1 LLAAPVALA
10 VLAGCTS
17 ASNAASP
24 ATAAPGAVTTTAPA
38 VTTPSTSATTTVP
51 PTTTVPTTTLP
62 PTTTTA
68 KPAPTTTTVPP
79 NIVKVPVSK
88 VTIKA
93 VGGSSGPDTAV
104 LQQRLL
110 QLGFWNNDPSGS
122 YGFTT
127 IQAVMAFQK
136 YVGLKRTGYVDA
148 DTAAF
153 VQNLSERPHGASDNG
168 TLVEVDKTKQ
178 LLFLVGN
185 GKPVWVFN
193 TSTGSGIP
201 YTAQNQKDPTKT
213 EKGDAV
219 TPVGLFETV
228 RERPAGWWEGD
239 LGKIYRPKYFHG
251 GIAIHGMTS
260 IPAYP
265 ASHGCVRLSTM
276 AMDFIWDK
284 NLIPLHTP
292 VWVHL

>member
-1 LLAAPVALA
+1 VLAAPLALA
-10 VLAGCTS
+10 ALAGCTS
-17 ASNAASP
+17 ATNAASTNTPTTTTQP
-24 ATAAPGAVTTTAPA
+24 ATTATPATTTTVPVTTT
-38 VTTPSTSATTTVP
+38 TQSATTTIVA
-51 PTTTVPTTTLP
+51 V
-62 PTTTTA
+62 TTTTA
-68 KPAPTTTTVPP
+68 KPAPTTTTLPP

-93 VGGSSGPDTAV
+93 VGGSSGPDTVV

-110 QLGFWNNDPSGS
+110 QLGFWNNDVGGS

-136 YVGLKRTGYVDA
+136 YLGLKRTGYVDA
-148 DTAAF
+148 TTAAF
-153 VQNLSERPHGASDNG
+153 MQNLVERPHGASNNS

-178 LLFLVGN
+178 LLFLVNN
-185 GKPVWVFN
+185 GKTVWVFN

-219 TPVGLFETV
+219 TPAGLFQTS
-228 RERPAGWWEGD
+228 RERPVGWWEGD

>member
-1 LLAAPVALA
+1 

-17 ASNAASP
+17 ASNAASANTAATKP
-24 ATAAPGAVTTTAPA
+24 ATTQPPVATTLLETTTTLMENITTALPTTTTLPTTTSTQPAVTTT
-38 VTTPSTSATTTVP
+38 
-51 PTTTVPTTTLP
+51 TL
-62 PTTTTA
+62 
-68 KPAPTTTTVPP
+68 PP
-79 NIVKVPVSK
+79 NIVKVPASK

-93 VGGSSGPDTAV
+93 VGGSSGPDTTTV
-104 LQQRLL
+104 QQRLL
-110 QLGFWNNDPSGS
+110 QLGFWTSDTNGV

-127 IQAVMAFQK
+127 VQAVMAFQK
-136 YVGLKRTGYVDA
+136 YLGLHRSGYVDPT
-148 DTAAF
+148 TAAYM
-153 VQNLSERPHGASDNG
+153 QNLTEKPHGTSDNG

-178 LLFLVGN
+178 LLFLVQK
-185 GKPVWVFN
+185 GKTVWVFN

-201 YTAQNQKDPTKT
+201 YTAKNQKDPTKI

-219 TPVGLFETV
+219 TPAGLFETV
-228 RERPAGWWEGD
+228 RQRPDGWWDGD

-265 ASHGCVRLSTM
+265 ASHGCVRVSTM
-276 AMDFIWDK
+276 AMDYIWAA

-292 VWVHL
+292 VWVHI